1 MWRDGEKP
9 SWNNREKWAR
19 SEFIRVICICC
30 SVTVSIFIAFLAI
43 KYIVRFGAMK
53 NLANCNNEWVK
64 LREKKRNQTKNE
76 SQEKIAKP
84 HTYYENVNAQK
95 NSDEI
100 WFECFFTLPCIYLCI
115 NLHVLQ
121 FRTQDVILFSIIIL
135 YKPQVIITFEIK
147 CHLHDG
153 SSVHSSCNSKSII
166 IISIE

>member
-64 LREKKRNQTKNE
+64 LREKKRNQ
-76 SQEKIAKP
+76 QEWI
-84 HTYYENVNAQK
+84 TRK
-95 NSDEI
+95 NSQTTHLLRKCELAKKFRWNMI
-100 WFECFFTLPCIYLCI
+100 RMFFTLPCIYLCI